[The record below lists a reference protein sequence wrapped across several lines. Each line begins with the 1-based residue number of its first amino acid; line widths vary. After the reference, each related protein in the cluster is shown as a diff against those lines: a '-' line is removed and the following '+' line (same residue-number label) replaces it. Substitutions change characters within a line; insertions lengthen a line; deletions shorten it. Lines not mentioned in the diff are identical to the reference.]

1 MFNSTSASNFYA
13 IMSAK
18 RKASGPVAQA
28 CSKKTKAAIQPTVL
42 PSISVAADEGFRA
55 NGKSIAR

>member
-1 MFNSTSASNFYA
+1 
-13 IMSAK
+13 MSAK

-55 NGKSIAR
+55 NGKSFAR